1 MPVEIHENLSRHL
14 FDGLRTLYLAGREVE
29 LFDAQGVRL
38 AGPPP
43 ATPPVVT
50 EPPRI
55 LPAGAAIGQSIS
67 LSLGTASGLPVPVA
81 SWDLTRDGV
90 SIKAELDPTALTMEL
105 ATAGLYALS
114 VSWSNAAGSVTA
126 PVATLQVAPV
136 VVVPPI
142 DWNSRTLMYVD
153 AQTPYQGTAADVT
166 SVSARGTGGYVLSK
180 TGTGS
185 AVQHVADGFLF
196 ADGAYL
202 QSASMSGQPTTDG
215 VFVVVD
221 VTLTGYGT
229 SSGQIVDGS
238 GGHVKLR
245 NNSGA
250 LIAQG
255 VDDSTVNLALGA
267 VQYGQRCILAGQ
279 IDDLAEQLSG
289 YDIGGN
295 LVSVAHA
302 GLTDPALTRVLT
314 GRYLRGTVHRLAIVG
329 RAEGQP
335 WPVTMQ
341 EVVAD
346 FRRGA

>member
-14 FDGLRTLYLAGREVE
+14 FEGLRTLYLAGREVE
-29 LFDAQGVRL
+29 LFDASGQRL

-50 EPPRI
+50 EAPRI
-55 LPAGAAIGQSIS
+55 LPAGAVIGQGIS
-67 LSLGTASGLPVPVA
+67 LSLGAASGQPAPVA

-90 SIKAELDPTALTMEL
+90 SIRSELDPATLTMALTE
-105 ATAGLYALS
+105 AGLYALS
-114 VSWSNAAGSVTA
+114 VSWTNVAGSVTA

-136 VVVPPI
+136 VVAPPI
-142 DWNSRTLMYVD
+142 DWNSRTLVYMD
-153 AQTPYQGTAADVT
+153 AASPYQGTATDVT
-166 SVSARGTGGYVLSK
+166 SVSTRGTGGYVLSRA
-180 TGTGS
+180 GTGS
-185 AVQHVADGFLF
+185 AIQHVADGFLF

-202 QSASMSGQPTTDG
+202 QSATMTGQPTTDG
-215 VFVVVD
+215 VFAVVE
-221 VTLTGYGT
+221 VTLTGYGS
-229 SSGQIVDGS
+229 SSGQIVDGG

-255 VDDSTVNLALGA
+255 VDDSTVSLPLGA
-267 VQYGQRCILAGQ
+267 ALYGQRCILAGQ

-289 YDIGGN
+289 IDIGGN
-295 LVSVAHA
+295 PVSIAHA

-335 WPVTMQ
+335 WPVTMD